1 MMQWNWQRFS
11 QEEQLGAEEIPG
23 VTGQTPAETAAEP
36 ESTPEAPRKD
46 VSMPENATD
55 SGEGKAIPRQTEAA
69 GDSEGRRREWNKA
82 ALEAGAGKI
91 YNGWLR
97 EAEEVARCYPGF
109 DLRREMNNERFC
121 ALLRSRVDM
130 KTAYEVLHS
139 GEILPAAMEFAAK
152 AARESIS
159 AALQSSLR
167 RPAENGMGAMSA
179 ATVSGD
185 PSRLSRQAYRE
196 VCRRVERG
204 ERVTFG

>member
-1 MMQWNWQRFS
+1 MQWNWQRFS
-11 QEEQLGAEEIPG
+11 QEEQAGTEEAPG
-23 VTGQTPAETAAEP
+23 VTGETETVAEP
-36 ESTPEAPRKD
+36 ESAPEAPRKD
-46 VSMPENATD
+46 ATMLENAEVP
-55 SGEGKAIPRQTEAA
+55 GEEKAVPPETGGE
-69 GDSEGRRREWNKA
+69 ERRRERDRA
-82 ALEAGAGKI
+82 ALEAGAGRI

-97 EAEEVARCYPGF
+97 EAEGVARCYPGF
-109 DLRREMNNERFC
+109 DLRREMENERFC
-121 ALLRSRVDM
+121 ALLRGRVDM